1 MRKGVLIMNRTN
13 SSTAFALVAL
23 GLAALIIGS
32 TGCAT
37 KKYVRNS
44 VQESVQPLQVGLKNT
59 EEKTDANAE
68 QIRSV
73 DRRAESGIA
82 QAQNAASQA
91 NEAASRADQ
100 HAQSAHQLAQQGVD
114 AAGRAERTANNLDN
128 YEPSR
133 RATVLF
139 GLNKSTLTTDDKQS
153 LDQLIQSVKALKH
166 YVIQVQGYTDRT
178 GPEQYNLQLS
188 ERRADAVVRYLT
200 LNGNIPLV
208 KIYTLGY
215 GNASPVAPNDTRAG
229 RAKNRRVDVV
239 VLVPQIA
246 GEPGVPTAQ
255 TSSAG
260 STP

>member
-1 MRKGVLIMNRTN
+1 MERANSTSALI
-13 SSTAFALVAL
+13 AL
-23 GLAALIIGS
+23 GIGALIIGT

-44 VQESVQPLQVGLKNT
+44 IQDSVQPLQVGLKNT
-59 EEKTDANAE
+59 QEKTDSNAQ

-73 DRRAESGIA
+73 DRRAETGIA
-82 QAQNAASQA
+82 DAQNAASQA
-91 NEAASRADQ
+91 NEAANKADQ
-100 HAQSAHQLAQQGVD
+100 HAAAARELAQQGVD
-114 AAGRAERTANNLDN
+114 AANKAQATAVNLDN

-139 GLNKSTLTTDDKQS
+139 GLNKSNLTTDDKQS
-153 LDQLIQSVKALKH
+153 LDQLIQSVKPLKH

-178 GPEQYNLQLS
+178 GPQQYNLLLS
-188 ERRADAVVRYLT
+188 QRRADAVVRYLSLT
-200 LNGNIPLV
+200 GNIPLV
-208 KIYTLGY
+208 KIYRLGY
-215 GNASPVAPNDTRAG
+215 GKESPAAPNNTRAG

-239 VLVPQIA
+239 VLVPQIP

-255 TSSAG
+255 ASNGNG

>member
-1 MRKGVLIMNRTN
+1 MNCRNSRGV
-13 SSTAFALVAL
+13 FALAAL
-23 GLAALIIGS
+23 GLGALIIGS

-68 QIRSV
+68 QIRNV

-82 QAQNAASQA
+82 EAQNAASQA
-91 NEAASRADQ
+91 NEAAGRADQ
-100 HAQSAHQLAQQGVD
+100 HAQAAHQLAQQGVD
-114 AAGRAERTANNLDN
+114 AAGRAERLASNLDN

-139 GLNKSTLTTDDKQS
+139 GLNKSALTTDDKQS

-178 GPEQYNLQLS
+178 GPQQYNIQLS

-200 LNGNIPLV
+200 LTGNIPLV
-208 KIYTLGY
+208 KIYRVGY
-215 GNASPVAPNDTRAG
+215 GKDAPVAPNNTRAG

-255 TSSAG
+255 ASNPG